1 MFVYTYDLLKN
12 SIIRYTQRNDD
23 TFVSAIPTFV
33 MLAQKRIAKELKTLN
48 TKAIVTGT
56 LTDLTGIVQ
65 KPADWISTISF
76 SIKDTN
82 NNLNPLI
89 FANLTALNL
98 LFKDETNG
106 LPTHICDFDF
116 NNWKLFGLP
125 DALYDFEVQYY
136 YQPPILSEDI
146 QENIFTKT
154 YQDLLLYACLLETAP
169 FLKNDERVQI
179 WDTYYKQAKESY
191 LLEDASRMNAYA
203 ADNTH

>member
-98 LFKDETNG
+98 LFKGETNG